1 MKTLSL
7 PRLRTAPLVVALCLF
22 ATAWVADVWWSTNRQ
37 IDDTQQRALVG
48 ATHEAASF
56 ARVFEEHTA
65 RTIQSA
71 DQAVQF
77 LKNEYREKGRDV
89 PLRQLVDD
97 GVILDDIFN
106 LYTIVGANG
115 DILLSSKPFQP
126 MNLADREH
134 FRVHR
139 EQAKGGLFV
148 SKPVLGRVSRKW
160 SIQLTRRID
169 EAGGGFG
176 GVIVVSMDPFYFTR
190 LYESAQ
196 IGEHSVVTLIGED
209 GIVRARRSGNANE
222 IGQDLSKGE
231 LFRQIGGKQAG
242 IARFTSVIDGR
253 ERVYAFRRLEG
264 YPLLVVVGIDVADVL
279 GSLSGFKAQLFK
291 QAIVSSVAILLFTI
305 IMLVLTRR
313 LLRSHARAVAANAA
327 KTQFLS
333 NMSHELRTPLNGI
346 LGYAELLT
354 FELEQQEQREYA
366 DIIHSSGL
374 HLLSLVNQL
383 LQLNKIES
391 GQDSIELATEH
402 LRPLL
407 ARVVDAH
414 RSSAAQKGLL
424 LELTVA
430 PEVAETVLCDRMK
443 LVQVLNN
450 LLHNAI
456 KFTETGRIGV
466 TVSQDGAALTFAVS
480 DTGRGIP
487 ADMQDKVFDKFFQV
501 DAGDSRNGE
510 GTGMGLS
517 LVRELVRMMGGRIAV
532 ASIAGAGSTLSFTI
546 AQATNTTTNT
556 SNTSN
561 ATNTANAADARAAAH
576 PHTAQE
582 SA

>member
-7 PRLRTAPLVVALCLF
+7 SRLRTAPLVVALCCF
-22 ATAWVADVWWSTNRQ
+22 AAAWVADVWLSTYRQ
-37 IDDTQQRALVG
+37 ISEGQQRALVT
-48 ATHEAASF
+48 ATHDAASF

-77 LKNEYREKGRDV
+77 LKNAYREKGRRL

-106 LYTIVGANG
+106 LYTIIEADGEVV
-115 DILLSSKPFQP
+115 LSSQPFKPL
-126 MNLADREH
+126 NLRDREH

-139 EQAKGGLFV
+139 DHPEIGLFV

-169 EAGGGFG
+169 DGKGGFG

-196 IGEHSVVTLIGED
+196 IGEHSAVTLIGTD
-209 GIVRARRSGNANE
+209 GIVRARRSGSTSE
-222 IGQDLSKGE
+222 IGQDISGGE
-231 LFRQIGGKQAG
+231 LFKRIGVKQSG
-242 IARFTSVIDGR
+242 VERVNSLIDGR
-253 ERVYAFRRLEG
+253 ERMVAFRRVEG
-264 YPLLVVVGIDVADVL
+264 YPLVVAVGIDIADVI
-279 GSLSGFKAQLFK
+279 GSLSDFQTQLFR
-291 QAIVSSVAILLFTI
+291 QAVVSTVAILLFTGI
-305 IMLVLTRR
+305 LMLLTRR
-313 LLRSHARAVAANAA
+313 LLRSHAQAIAANAA

-354 FELEQQEQREYA
+354 FELEQEPQREYA
-366 DIIHSSGL
+366 DIIHASGL

-391 GQDSIELATEH
+391 GTDSIELAAEN
-402 LRPLL
+402 LRAVLPL
-407 ARVVDAH
+407 VVDAH
-414 RSSAAQKGLL
+414 RSSATLKGLAL
-424 LELTVA
+424 DLAIA
-430 PEVAETVLCDRMK
+430 PNVPETILCDRMK

-456 KFTETGRIGV
+456 KFTDTGRIGV
-466 TVSQDGAALTFAVS
+466 ALAMRGAEPVFTVRDS
-480 DTGRGIP
+480 GRGIP
-487 ADMQDKVFDKFFQV
+487 AELHEKIFEKFFQV
-501 DAGDSRNGE
+501 DAGDSRNGD
-510 GTGMGLS
+510 GTGLGLS
-517 LVRELVRMMGGRIAV
+517 LVRELVRMMGGKVELDSAPGRGSTITF
-532 ASIAGAGSTLSFTI
+532 SIAQEAL
-546 AQATNTTTNT
+546 AA
-556 SNTSN
+556 
-561 ATNTANAADARAAAH
+561 AAAADDRRGASRRSTEREAA
-576 PHTAQE
+576 
-582 SA
+582 